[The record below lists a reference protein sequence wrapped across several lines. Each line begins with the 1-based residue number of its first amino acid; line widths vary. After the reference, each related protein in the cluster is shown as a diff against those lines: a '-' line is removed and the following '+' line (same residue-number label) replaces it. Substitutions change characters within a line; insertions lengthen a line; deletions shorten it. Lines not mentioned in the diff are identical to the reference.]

1 MKDYSSIV
9 VSSRVRLSRCL
20 DSVPFP
26 SKMSKEDGNKVVRKV
41 YNAISGADDFKLYTM
56 KDLPESEAY
65 IMQEKHLIS
74 HDLIE
79 NNQTGAVCI
88 NDAETI
94 SIMIN
99 EEDHIREQCIMLGL
113 NLEKAYSTLSK
124 IDEQICKKIDIAYD
138 EKLGFLTSCITNIG
152 TGLRGS
158 VMLFLPALTLA
169 GKMDNIINN
178 LSKNGLAVRGAY
190 GEATNYLG
198 YLYQISNER
207 TLGKTE
213 QEYITQINSIAS
225 QICDMEIE
233 ARKELLTNRRDEVID
248 IIGRAYGILTNCHML
263 KAEEFMRHAGEIKMG
278 IALNLVRMKDNFI
291 IDKLFA
297 TCTPY
302 SLCKMAGNI
311 STSEEEQKYRAKYVA
326 DVLKANRIK

>member
-1 MKDYSSIV
+1 MGCRRRGDPHMLQPAKWAPINV
-9 VSSRVRLSRCL
+9 
-20 DSVPFP
+20 
-26 SKMSKEDGNKVVRKV
+26 
-41 YNAISGADDFKLYTM
+41 ISG
-56 KDLPESEAY
+56 
-65 IMQEKHLIS
+65 
-74 HDLIE
+74 
-79 NNQTGAVCI
+79 
-88 NDAETI
+88 
-94 SIMIN
+94 
-99 EEDHIREQCIMLGL
+99 
-113 NLEKAYSTLSK
+113 
-124 IDEQICKKIDIAYD
+124 
-138 EKLGFLTSCITNIG
+138 
-152 TGLRGS
+152 
-158 VMLFLPALTLA
+158 
-169 GKMDNIINN
+169 N